1 MRPAWTN
8 VQFRGEVIGYVYSLN
23 HRWVAVMEPVSK
35 TGREIGTFDSKQ
47 AAMNAVTAAY
57 LRT

>member
-8 VQFRGEVIGYVYSLN
+8 VTLRGEVIGYVYSLN

-35 TGREIGTFDSKQ
+35 TGREVGTFDSKQ

>member
-1 MRPAWTN
+1 VKPAWTN
-8 VQFRGEVIGYVYSLN
+8 VTLRGEVIGYVYPLH

-35 TGREIGTFDSKQ
+35 TGREVGTFTSKQ
-47 AAMNAVTAAY
+47 EAMNAVTAAY